1 MKATLLETTE
11 TKLKTIKTIKT
22 KGAKALLITSLF
34 ASTMLLSGC
43 VISIDDNYEDGY
55 DVSSGASW
63 QKHEAKNRQFIAD
76 VSPGVSKM
84 SVVDELGAADF
95 NEMISSNGDIVQ
107 VLYYRTQ
114 RVDDDGI
121 TTKNECTPLVF
132 VNNEL
137 KGWGELSLSTY
148 L

>member
-1 MKATLLETTE
+1 M
-11 TKLKTIKTIKT
+11 
-22 KGAKALLITSLF
+22 KALLLTSLLAGTF
-34 ASTMLLSGC
+34 LLSGC
-43 VISIDDNYEDGY
+43 VISIDDDNDDGY
-55 DVSSGASW
+55 RVSTGSSW
-63 QKHEAKNRQFIAD
+63 EKSEARNRQFIATANT
-76 VSPGVSKM
+76 GVSKA
-84 SVVDELGAADF
+84 SVVDKLGAADF
-95 NEMISSNGDIVQ
+95 NEMINNNGDSVQ

-137 KGWGELSLSTY
+137 VGWGEMSLSKY

>member
-1 MKATLLETTE
+1 MKATLVNA
-11 TKLKTIKTIKT
+11 TKKNSSKT
-22 KGAKALLITSLF
+22 KTLGAKALLITSFF
-34 ASTMLLSGC
+34 AGTMLLSGC
-43 VISIDDNYEDGY
+43 VISIDEDHEDGY
-55 DVSSGASW
+55 SVSSGANW
-63 QKHEAKNRQFIAD
+63 QKYEAKNRQFIANL
-76 VSPGVSKM
+76 SPGVSKM
-84 SVVDELGAADF
+84 SVVDKLGAADF
-95 NEMISSNGDIVQ
+95 NEMVSSNGDAVQ

-137 KGWGELSLSTY
+137 KGWGELSLSKY

>member
-1 MKATLLETTE
+1 
-11 TKLKTIKTIKT
+11 
-22 KGAKALLITSLF
+22 
-34 ASTMLLSGC
+34 
-43 VISIDDNYEDGY
+43 
-55 DVSSGASW
+55 
-63 QKHEAKNRQFIAD
+63 
-76 VSPGVSKM
+76 M

-95 NEMISSNGDIVQ
+95 NEMISSNGDTVQ

>member
-1 MKATLLETTE
+1 MKTTRLKFTE
-11 TKLKTIKTIKT
+11 TNATKTKT
-22 KGAKALLITSLF
+22 KGAKALLLTSFF
-34 ASTMLLSGC
+34 AGTLLLSGC
-43 VISIDDNYEDGY
+43 VISIDGDHEEGY
-55 DVSSGASW
+55 NASSGANW
-63 QKHEAKNRQFIAD
+63 QKYEAKNRQFIAD
-76 VSPGVSKM
+76 LSLGVSKM
-84 SVVDELGAADF
+84 SVVDKLRAADF
-95 NEMISSNGDIVQ
+95 NEMISSNGDAVQ

-137 KGWGELSLSTY
+137 KGWGELSLSKY